1 MLSVQELLLRTWEE
15 LLGRGS
21 GPLQFR
27 LILQPLVA
35 SFIAICAAR
44 RDLRENKLPIV
55 WAFVRAPSERRELF
69 AEAWREIGR
78 LFLIG
83 IVLDIIYQLIV
94 FQGLRPLELLIVATT
109 LAVLPYLLVRGLANR
124 IMTWWCRRRE
134 S

>member
-1 MLSVQELLLRTWEE
+1 MQELLLRTWEE

-44 RDLRENKLPIV
+44 RDLREQKLPFI

-69 AEAWREIGR
+69 LEAWREIGR

-124 IMTWWCRRRE
+124 IMTWWRRRRE